1 MIFRFGRLA
10 FAPNGFERPY
20 VKWFFVLD
28 VLVVETCSKTAPE
41 LIQKFM
47 SDVQKNVQNEK
58 SLNIWAL
65 KTIWSKSVNRSR
77 SGLGPERISFS
88 AVTGDSV
95 FGVLRFFVV
104 SFFSEFRFQRSQGT
118 VILKTLQR
126 KKWKTLKSSAKKKN
140 FTFLTFY
147 VFYVLFTFFLRFF
160 YKKT

>member
-1 MIFRFGRLA
+1 M
-10 FAPNGFERPY
+10 
-20 VKWFFVLD
+20 
-28 VLVVETCSKTAPE
+28 
-41 LIQKFM
+41 IQKFM

-126 KKWKTLKSSAKKKN
+126 KK
-140 FTFLTFY
+140 
-147 VFYVLFTFFLRFF
+147 
-160 YKKT
+160 